1 MARLDLDP
9 LVRLGDLAARWRD
22 AHREGGRH
30 LETVPALFVAAT
42 EDVDTEEARGW
53 RTKDGVASRVMR
65 TAPSPRLE
73 AFLDGGCKHP
83 SIASKAPQKLTDA
96 IDAVVVA
103 ARTCEGAAKEAESA
117 LDAFIAACSLSQG
130 RGGTLPSPPSRPL
143 SEEPTRDVGASN
155 PSPEGAATGGHW
167 MDAVPTAVLFTRV
180 PWGDPPHRTIEE
192 WLWLCTAV
200 VEALGEEAA
209 VKRGVADYLSQLP
222 GGGEEDGENTE
233 AEPLTREKLQ
243 GCAEVWGME
252 PFLDRDLFNT
262 LANAGK

>member
-30 LETVPALFVAAT
+30 LETVPGLFVAAT
-42 EDVDTEEARGW
+42 EDVDLEEARGW
-53 RTKDGVASRVMR
+53 RTKDGVASRVMS

-73 AFLDGGCKHP
+73 AFLDGGRIHP
-83 SIASKAPQKLTDA
+83 SFAAAAPQKLTDA
-96 IDAVVVA
+96 IDAVVFA

-117 LDAFIAACSLSQG
+117 LDAFIAACSLS
-130 RGGTLPSPPSRPL
+130 RGGTLLSPPSRPP
-143 SEEPTRDVGASN
+143 EEPTRDVGASN
-155 PSPEGAATGGHW
+155 PSPPAATGGHW

-200 VEALGEEAA
+200 VESLGEEAA

-222 GGGEEDGENTE
+222 GLGEDGDETE

>member
-1 MARLDLDP
+1 VRRPRKMARLDLDP

-30 LETVPALFVAAT
+30 LETVPALFAAAT
-42 EDVDTEEARGW
+42 EDVDTEEARAW
-53 RTKDGVASRVMR
+53 RTKDGVAARVMR
-65 TAPSPRLE
+65 AAPSPRLE
-73 AFLDGGCKHP
+73 AFLDGGRRHP
-83 SIASKAPQKLTDA
+83 SLAAAAPQKLTDA

-117 LDAFIAACSLSQG
+117 LDAFIATCSLE
-130 RGGTLPSPPSRPL
+130 GGTPPPSPPQK
-143 SEEPTRDVGASN
+143 SETRDVGASN
-155 PSPEGAATGGHW
+155 PSPPAATGGHW

-200 VEALGEEAA
+200 VESLGEEAA
-209 VKRGVADYLSQLP
+209 LKRQVADYLSQLP
-222 GGGEEDGENTE
+222 GVGEDGEETE

-252 PFLDRDLFNT
+252 PFIDRDLFNT